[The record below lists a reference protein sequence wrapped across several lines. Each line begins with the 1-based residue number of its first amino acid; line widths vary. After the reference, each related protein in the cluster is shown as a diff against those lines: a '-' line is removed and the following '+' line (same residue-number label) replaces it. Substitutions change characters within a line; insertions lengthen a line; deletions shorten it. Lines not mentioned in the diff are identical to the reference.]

1 MLNNGTLMKLF
12 PKKFKKN
19 MNNLRSSKKFLM
31 LALVEKLFY
40 FTNLTFLFNIF
51 KTKPLTLTFKETNG
65 TLVVK
70 TVRKL
75 YELY

>member
-1 MLNNGTLMKLF
+1 MNDLKL
-12 PKKFKKN
+12 PV
-19 MNNLRSSKKFLM
+19 SKRFLM
-31 LALVEKLFY
+31 LALVENLFY
-40 FTNLTFLFNIF
+40 FTNLTFMFDIL

-75 YELY
+75 FKLH